1 MLKDRGRIIVSKF
14 VSFEELEYE
23 IGKVDLNIIPL
34 QKHSFNNSKSELKYF
49 EASIVN
55 TLTCATDNDVYKN
68 IIEDGIDGFL
78 SDELSWF
85 DKIEYIYLNYPNLN
99 HVIDCARNK
108 CLREYGN
115 ENQEKTLEK
124 LYDDIL
130 TFNFRD

>member
-1 MLKDRGRIIVSKF
+1 M
-14 VSFEELEYE
+14 
-23 IGKVDLNIIPL
+23 
-34 QKHSFNNSKSELKYF
+34 
-49 EASIVN
+49 
-55 TLTCATDNDVYKN
+55 TCATDNDVYKN

-130 TFNFRD
+130 TYNFRD